1 MTGFKMKSGYVYIM
15 TNIMNN
21 VLYVGVTSD
30 LVKRAYQHRN
40 RMDPKRSFWYRY
52 NLTKLVL
59 YAFSGEITSA
69 IWREKQLKAGTR
81 AKKIE
86 LINIQNPKW
95 ED

>member
-1 MTGFKMKSGYVYIM
+1 M

-40 RMDPKRSFWYRY
+40 KLDPTRSFCYRY
-52 NLTKLVL
+52 NLTKLIF
-59 YAFSGEITSA
+59 YEFSGEITSA

-81 AKKIE
+81 DKKIE
-86 LINIQNPKW
+86 LINSMNPKW
-95 ED
+95 EDLFDQIYN